1 MNIKGQ
7 HYHTIWIDSTD
18 PSVVKIIDQRFL
30 PFSFQIL
37 ELRTIDDVYMAIRNM
52 AVRGAPLIGVT
63 AAFGIYLA
71 LHNSRENQANQPITS
86 IANKL
91 KSARPTAV
99 NLAIAVDRML
109 QSIKKS
115 DLPDEQIRIALQTAI
130 GLKNEEL
137 ENSRKIGV
145 YGLPLIEN
153 IANHKKDQQVNI
165 LTHCNAGWLA
175 CIDYGTATA
184 PIYMAHN
191 KGINLHVWVDETR
204 PRNQGARLTA
214 WELGEH
220 KVPHTLITDNTGGQL
235 MQEGSVDMV
244 IVGCDRMTPD
254 GDFANKIGTYLKA
267 LAAKDN
273 NIPFYVALPSTSID
287 WTLKHVSQIPIEKR
301 DPEEVLTVKGWYN
314 NHSVDV
320 RIAPDD
326 TPALNYGFDITP
338 ARLVSGLITE
348 RGTCRAQ
355 KSDILKLFS
364 SDGRME

>member
-1 MNIKGQ
+1 MKIKEQ

-18 PSVVKIIDQRFL
+18 PSVVKVIDQRFL

-37 ELRTIDDVYMAIRNM
+37 ELRTIDDVYMAIHNM

-63 AAFGIYLA
+63 AAFGIYFA
-71 LHNSRENQANQPITS
+71 LQNSRENRANQSISS

-99 NLAIAVDRML
+99 NLSMAVDRML

-115 DLPDEQIRIALQTAI
+115 DLPDEQIKIALQTAI
-130 GLKNEEL
+130 NLKNEEL

-145 YGLPLIEN
+145 YGLQLIEN
-153 IANHKKDQQVNI
+153 IAKQKKDQPVNI

-184 PIYMAHN
+184 PIYMAHT
-191 KGINLHVWVDETR
+191 KGVNLHVWIDETR

-220 KVPHTLITDNTGGQL
+220 KVPHTLIADNTGGQL
-235 MQEGSVDMV
+235 MQEGSVDIV

-254 GDFANKIGTYLKA
+254 GDVANKIGTYLKA

-287 WTLKHVSQIPIEKR
+287 WTINNAAQIPIEIR

-314 NHSVDV
+314 DHSADV
-320 RIAPDD
+320 RIAPVD

-338 ARLVSGLITE
+338 GRLVTGLITE
-348 RGTCRAQ
+348 KGTCKANRD
-355 KSDILKLFS
+355 DITKLIPAK
-364 SDGRME
+364 GI

>member
-1 MNIKGQ
+1 MNVKGQ
-7 HYHTIWIDSTD
+7 HYHTIWIDNTD
-18 PSVVKIIDQRFL
+18 LSVVKIIDQRYL

-71 LHNSRENQANQPITS
+71 LQNSTEPPTNQTITR

-99 NLAIAVDRML
+99 NLAMAVDRML
-109 QSIKKS
+109 QSIRKS
-115 DLPDEQIRIALQTAI
+115 NLPDEQIKIALQTAI
-130 GLKNEEL
+130 NLKNEEL

-153 IANHKKDQQVNI
+153 ITKHKKDQQVNI

-220 KVPHTLITDNTGGQL
+220 GVPHTLITDNTGGQL

-244 IVGCDRMTPD
+244 IVGSDRMTPD

-287 WTLKHVSQIPIEKR
+287 WTLKNTAQIPIEKR

-320 RIAPDD
+320 RIAPEN

-338 ARLVSGLITE
+338 ARLVTGLITE
-348 RGTCRAQ
+348 RGICKANRD
-355 KSDILKLFS
+355 DIHKKFPAN
-364 SDGRME
+364 EKQ